1 MVDVVSN
8 KVLGKLIGNTGDPMN
23 LRVALRDSYSA
34 RRGEFVRIMHE
45 ELLGEGIKPVL
56 GRIISI
62 SRTNVLFSEGMGEGL
77 SEVTLLPG
85 TRISGETVFG
95 TVELIGYKD
104 LQNIIVDTEIRH
116 YLDSRSKIICLDSTY
131 RIPKIETSR
140 IGYHGLKQLLYGY
153 DNIFE
158 WKKNAFDCD
167 KHSRVFKSYV
177 TLSTI
182 GFEEVEYA
190 LTIGMFNFYYKEN
203 GEHKGHSLNII
214 VYLEGGDFKIKLL
227 EPQWLTSE
235 FIRTYVESFEDEEDK
250 IDQIFE
256 YSVENIKEYLE
267 DYDNVEIAMILF

>member
-1 MVDVVSN
+1 MSN
-8 KVLGKLIGNTGDPMN
+8 KLLILLLIVFSIVICGIVFAVNYINTPDIQEADFGIHVDN
-23 LRVALRDSYSA
+23 HYRVD
-34 RRGEFVRIMHE
+34 GQ
-45 ELLGEGIKPVL
+45 
-56 GRIISI
+56 
-62 SRTNVLFSEGMGEGL
+62 
-77 SEVTLLPG
+77 
-85 TRISGETVFG
+85 
-95 TVELIGYKD
+95 LIGYKD
-104 LQNIIVDTEIRH
+104 LQNIIVGTEIKY

-190 LTIGMFNFYYKEN
+190 LTIGMFNFYYEED
-203 GEHKGHSLNII
+203 GEYKGHSLNII
-214 VYLEGGDFKIKLL
+214 VYLEGGDFKVKLL

-235 FIRTYVESFEDEEDK
+235 FIRTYIESFEDEKDK

-267 DYDNVEIAMILF
+267 SYDNVEIGMILF